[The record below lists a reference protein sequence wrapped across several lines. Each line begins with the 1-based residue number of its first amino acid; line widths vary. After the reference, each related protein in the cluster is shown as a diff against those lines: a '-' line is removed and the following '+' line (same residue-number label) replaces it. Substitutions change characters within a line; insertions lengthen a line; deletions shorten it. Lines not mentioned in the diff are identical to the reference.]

1 VLRVKENKMNAKPV
15 LLSGVVALAVALVT
29 VLGLASLDSDSV
41 QTVREIV
48 KETKEQVGASPG
60 PDLFVPYLGVNGVK
74 RYYNQVVMLTGTTTP
89 CAIKSPSATSTLVSA
104 VAHFDS
110 ATTTGAIG
118 LRVNMARAA
127 TAFATTTSIG
137 GRFDIP
143 SGGAGAPMG
152 GLFTMVASTTDATT
166 TPVFFTPNQ
175 FFVLGV
181 AFSAGQGANMSSQA
195 VGQCNATFEAVE

>member
-1 VLRVKENKMNAKPV
+1 MNAKPV

-110 ATTTGAIG
+110 ATTT
-118 LRVNMARAA
+118 
-127 TAFATTTSIG
+127 
-137 GRFDIP
+137 
-143 SGGAGAPMG
+143 
-152 GLFTMVASTTDATT
+152 
-166 TPVFFTPNQ
+166 
-175 FFVLGV
+175 
-181 AFSAGQGANMSSQA
+181 
-195 VGQCNATFEAVE
+195 